1 MLSLVNF
8 DFSFSVG
15 AGCLKKFSSSV
26 LRSGL
31 VSSGFSSGFSA
42 GAEKKLENMSSLFVC
57 FTSGFEDVSSP
68 SKSAAPLEVLL
79 VSAWF
84 VGVFLPS
91 LGLTDDFG
99 LGMLGI
105 TSDF

>member
-1 MLSLVNF
+1 
-8 DFSFSVG
+8 
-15 AGCLKKFSSSV
+15 
-26 LRSGL
+26 
-31 VSSGFSSGFSA
+31 
-42 GAEKKLENMSSLFVC
+42 MSSLFVC

-84 VGVFLPS
+84 VWFVGVFLPN

>member
-1 MLSLVNF
+1 MSF

-31 VSSGFSSGFSA
+31 VSSGFVSGFSA
-42 GAEKKLENMSSLFVC
+42 GAEKKLENISSLFVGLA
-57 FTSGFEDVSSP
+57 SVLVAGVVSKP
-68 SKSAAPLEVLL
+68 SKSAEPLEVLL
-79 VSAWF
+79 VSAWL

-99 LGMLGI
+99 LGKLGM